1 MKTSAPQNRKQ
12 KTTLRS
18 QSTLLKPRHY
28 RPPTIYLEEPRFVF
42 LPYFNTRLRA
52 VIDEGA
58 TWYHYEDVMK
68 LPDLEEAA
76 RSMHQRQR
84 LVRRVI
90 AKWSP
95 FAVPSVSRM
104 KKYTVLSEADFFR
117 LMYATKHINEA
128 SRFDSDLEAKTRE
141 LAQPGGDFD
150 AHELKFYRLQLLEKQ
165 IDWRQDKTG
174 SPAMDDWNE
183 HA

>member
-1 MKTSAPQNRKQ
+1 MKSTAPRKPKQ
-12 KTTLRS
+12 KATIRS
-18 QSTLLKPRHY
+18 QCSSPKRRHY
-28 RPPTIYLEEPRFVF
+28 RPPTLYLEEPRFVF
-42 LPYFNTRLRA
+42 LPFFNTRLRA
-52 VIDEGA
+52 IIDEGA
-58 TWYHYEDVMK
+58 TWYHYEDVMD

-117 LMYATKHINEA
+117 LMYATKRINEA
-128 SRFDSDLEAKTRE
+128 SRFDKDLEVKTRE

-150 AHELKFYRLQLLEKQ
+150 AHELKFYRSQLLDKQ

-174 SPAMDDWNE
+174 SPLMDDWNE
-183 HA
+183 CA